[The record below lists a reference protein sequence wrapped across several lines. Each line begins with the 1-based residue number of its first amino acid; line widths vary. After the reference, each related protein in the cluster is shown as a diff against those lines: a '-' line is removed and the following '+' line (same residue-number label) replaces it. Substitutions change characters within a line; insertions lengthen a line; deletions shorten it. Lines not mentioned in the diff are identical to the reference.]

1 MNGGRTDVLIAGG
14 GTAAVEALLALHAR
28 AAGALDL
35 TLLAPDD
42 RYRYRPLAAYAG
54 LVPDLAQTVAFD
66 ALTAEHGAGLVV
78 DRLEHVDVERH
89 ELTTAEGGPIAYR
102 ALILAP
108 GAVPRAAVAGAIT
121 LGDPG
126 DEAAFAALVQRV
138 RAGLV
143 GRLAVVVPSG
153 VGWSLPAYEC
163 ALLLAHEGS
172 PTMETVVLTAEGSPL
187 AAFGGAVG
195 QAIAALLSR
204 RGIALRTSSYP
215 DRFDDGIVWTPTGV
229 ACGAD
234 AVVALA
240 QPRGPFLAGLP
251 HDDRGFVPVDDAGRV
266 AGAADVWAVGDST
279 DHEVKQ
285 GGLAVQQADVAAADV
300 VRRLG
305 VQDPLPPPSR
315 TTTLRAALLDGRGT
329 LYLRAEHD
337 GAGAH
342 WRTITSREALWW
354 PPAKIAGGHLA
365 GYLAEREPVA

>member
-1 MNGGRTDVLIAGG
+1 M
-14 GTAAVEALLALHAR
+14 
-28 AAGALDL
+28 
-35 TLLAPDD
+35 
-42 RYRYRPLAAYAG
+42 
-54 LVPDLAQTVAFD
+54 
-66 ALTAEHGAGLVV
+66 
-78 DRLEHVDVERH
+78 
-89 ELTTAEGGPIAYR
+89 
-102 ALILAP
+102 
-108 GAVPRAAVAGAIT
+108 
-121 LGDPG
+121 
-126 DEAAFAALVQRV
+126 
-138 RAGLV
+138 
-143 GRLAVVVPSG
+143 
-153 VGWSLPAYEC
+153 
-163 ALLLAHEGS
+163 
-172 PTMETVVLTAEGSPL
+172 
-187 AAFGGAVG
+187 
-195 QAIAALLSR
+195 
-204 RGIALRTSSYP
+204 
-215 DRFDDGIVWTPTGV
+215 

-266 AGAADVWAVGDST
+266 AGAVDVWAVGDST